1 MSFRELAFAIE
12 ELSYDAREID
22 SYQEVFFEA
31 IFHGEPT
38 PDGYEWAFHAFGK
51 TTATLAQKIA
61 ELRELLFERLPN
73 EAPVEEA
80 FSN

>member
-1 MSFRELAFAIE
+1 MSFKELAFTIE

-22 SYQEVFFEA
+22 SFQQVFFEA

-51 TTATLAQKIA
+51 ITASMANQMAQ
-61 ELRELLFERLPN
+61 LRERLFENMPN
-73 EAPVEEA
+73 EEPVEEA
-80 FSN
+80 FSD